1 MDAQNKNI
9 FYPKFICFVCLFIL
23 HDPVQFNTCGHRLCQ
38 SCFDTLKD
46 NVIKCPQCGI
56 ETQRDQIRPDRGYK
70 NDMQSLSIVCSHC
83 NWTDVFN
90 NYQLGDAQ
98 RTSNEMDT
106 DILRTTTVLDDDF
119 ALNQL
124 DEFPEAISMFANSI
138 ETLNKDVQCLN
149 TELLEYQ
156 NKLQHLKEN
165 ASNVKLA
172 IEAECVSYEA
182 VM

>member
-1 MDAQNKNI
+1 
-9 FYPKFICFVCLFIL
+9 
-23 HDPVQFNTCGHRLCQ
+23 
-38 SCFDTLKD
+38 
-46 NVIKCPQCGI
+46 
-56 ETQRDQIRPDRGYK
+56 
-70 NDMQSLSIVCSHC
+70 
-83 NWTDVFN
+83 
-90 NYQLGDAQ
+90 
-98 RTSNEMDT
+98 MDT

-165 ASNVKLA
+165 ASNVTFCLYDQTSQQRHIIDSFRSDIQLNSFQRPRSEVNIA
-172 IEAECVSYEA
+172 SYIPKFFLLIIIQQEDNLYIPDDTIFIKIIVDFGDIPKTLLPFVLNLIPGLPTNVQQSIIKQEIDRRA
-182 VM
+182 HPQIVKQQ